1 MTPEKIQELAD
12 IARNYCVDE
21 ILRDGG
27 SVRVRAVR
35 PDDRERLRD
44 SIARLSAESLYLRYF
59 TAKRS
64 LTEKEIDA
72 FTQLDFV
79 GRVGLAVTLREADTE
94 QIIGVGEY
102 IVGPGPWDRPRAEVA
117 FTVVDEHQGRGIG
130 TLLLEH
136 LAKLAR
142 ARGIREFDAD
152 VLGQNRPMMSVF
164 LRSGLPVRRTNE
176 AGVVHMSFPT
186 DETDDFL
193 RLSEARDAAA
203 AAMSVRRWLRPRSVA
218 VAGASRKAGSIGAA
232 LMENLRSGGFRGEIY
247 AVNPNASE
255 INGVPC
261 HPSVSAI
268 AAPVDLVVIAVPA
281 AQVEAVIE
289 DCARAGVCGVVVISS
304 GFGEASAEGR
314 QVERRLRD
322 LVRSSGM
329 RMVGPNCMGIINA
342 DPEIS
347 LNATFATGMPKSGN
361 VSMLSQSGGL
371 ALAIL
376 GSPRMQ
382 EIGVAS
388 FLSVGN
394 KADVSGNDLLAYWS
408 QDPQTD
414 VILLYLESFG
424 NPRKFARLAP
434 EVSRHKPIVAVK
446 AGRSTAGN
454 RAAASHTAAMA
465 NLDVAVDALFAQ
477 AGVIRTNTLEELFDV
492 AALLSAQPIPA
503 GNRVGVV
510 TNAGGPGIL
519 LADACEASG
528 LVLPELSNASQQA
541 LRAILPAHAGLA
553 NPIDMTAPADA
564 EAYAKTIAV
573 VGNDDNIDAVVAMY
587 VPPMVT
593 EPHAIASAIAA
604 AAGEVPAEKPV
615 VSVFLSAGAPV
626 AELAGGPRGRIPVYD
641 YPENAA
647 RAMAAAE
654 RYGRW
659 RERPRGEIWKPEPEA
674 VERVR
679 GIADRVAAATV
690 ADAPQWL
697 ASEDVDALLRAVGI
711 EVVASRHT
719 SVEDA
724 AAAAGELG
732 FPLVAKAIAPGLLH
746 KSDIGGVILDLDS
759 ADAVANA
766 ARALRDRVEATG
778 AELQGVL
785 LQQQVSGSAEAFVGV
800 TTDPTFGP
808 LVACGMGGTWVEL
821 LKDVAFRLPP
831 VSDLDAADMIGRLRL
846 GKLIDGYRGKPPA
859 DRIAFQ
865 DLIQRISALV
875 DITPEL
881 VELDLNPVILREPGK
896 GAVVVDAR
904 IRFQR

>member
-1 MTPEKIQELAD
+1 MTPEKIQELAE

-44 SIARLSAESLYLRYF
+44 SIARLSPESLYLRYF

-79 GRVGLAVTLREADTE
+79 ERVGLAVTLREADTE

-136 LAKLAR
+136 LAVVAR

-193 RLSEARDAAA
+193 RLSEARDSAA

-218 VAGASRKAGSIGAA
+218 IVGASRTPGSIGAA
-232 LMENLRSGGFRGEIY
+232 LLHNVRSGGFRGEIY
-247 AVNPNASE
+247 AVNPNATE
-255 INGVPC
+255 IDGVPC

-268 AAPVDLVVIAVPA
+268 GAPVDLAVIAVPA
-281 AQVEAVIE
+281 AQVEGVIK

-304 GFGEASAEGR
+304 GFGETSAEGR
-314 QVERRLRD
+314 QLEHRLRD

-347 LNATFATGMPKSGN
+347 LNATFATGMPRSGN

-376 GSPRMQ
+376 GSPRMK

-394 KADVSGNDLLAYWS
+394 KADVSGNDLLAYWA

-454 RAAASHTAAMA
+454 RAAASHTAALA
-465 NLDVAVDALFAQ
+465 NLDVAVDALFSQ

-492 AALLSAQPIPA
+492 AALLSAQPIPV

-510 TNAGGPGIL
+510 TNANSPGIL

-528 LVLPELSNASQQA
+528 LVLPELSNASKQA
-541 LRAILPAHAGLA
+541 LRALLPAHAGLA

-573 VGNDDNIDAVVAMY
+573 VGNDDNVDAVVAMY

-593 EPHAIASAIAA
+593 EPHAIAAAIAA
-604 AAGEVPAEKPV
+604 GAGEVPAHKPV

-626 AELAGGPRGRIPVYD
+626 TELSSGPRGRIPMYD

-647 RAMAAAE
+647 RALSAAE

-659 RERPRGEIWKPEPEA
+659 RERPRGEIWKPEAEA

-679 GIADRVAAATV
+679 GVVERVAAAGV
-690 ADAPQWL
+690 PGWL
-697 ASEDVDALLRAVGI
+697 AADDVDALLRAVGI
-711 EVVASRHT
+711 EVVLSRQT
-719 SVEDA
+719 SVEEA
-724 AAAAGELG
+724 AAVASELG
-732 FPLVAKAIAPGLLH
+732 FPLVAKAVAPGLLH
-746 KSDIGGVILDLDS
+746 KTEIGGVILDLDS
-759 ADAVANA
+759 AEAVAAA
-766 ARALRDRVEATG
+766 ARTLRDRVEASG
-778 AELQGVL
+778 ASLQAVL

-821 LKDVAFRLPP
+821 LKDVEFRLPP
-831 VSDLDAADMIGRLRL
+831 VSDRDAAEMIDHLRL

-859 DRIAFQ
+859 DRAAFE

-881 VELDLNPVILREPGK
+881 IELDLNPVILREPGQ

>member
-1 MTPEKIQELAD
+1 MTPEKIQEFAET
-12 IARNYCVDE
+12 ARNYCVDE

-79 GRVGLAVTLREADTE
+79 ERVGLAVTLREAATE

-136 LAKLAR
+136 LAVLAR

-176 AGVVHMSFPT
+176 AGVVHLSFPT

-193 RLSEARDAAA
+193 RLSEAREAAA

-218 VAGASRKAGSIGAA
+218 VAGASRNPGSIGAA
-232 LMENLRSGGFRGEIY
+232 LLNNLRSGGFRGDIY
-247 AVNPNASE
+247 AVNPNATE
-255 INGVPC
+255 IDGVPC

-268 AAPVDLVVIAVPA
+268 GAPVDLVLIAVPA
-281 AQVEAVIE
+281 AQVESVIE

-314 QVERRLRD
+314 EAEHRLRD

-347 LNATFATGMPKSGN
+347 LNATFAADMPPSGN

-376 GSPRMQ
+376 GSPRMK

-394 KADVSGNDLLAYWS
+394 KADVSGNDLLAYWA

-446 AGRSTAGN
+446 AGRTTAGN

-477 AGVIRTNTLEELFDV
+477 AGVIRTNTLEELYDV
-492 AALLSAQPIPA
+492 AALLSSQPIPA

-528 LVLPELSNASQQA
+528 LTLPELSNASQQT
-541 LRAILPAHAGLA
+541 LRGLLPAHAGLA

-573 VGNDDNIDAVVAMY
+573 VGNDESVDAVVAMY

-593 EPHAIASAIAA
+593 EPHAIAAAIAA
-604 AAGEVPAEKPV
+604 AAGEVPAHKPV

-626 AELAGGPRGRIPVYD
+626 AELASGPRGRIPVYD

-647 RAMAAAE
+647 RVLAAAE

-659 RERPRGEIWKPEPEA
+659 RERPRGEIWKAEPEA
-674 VERVR
+674 IERVR
-679 GIADRVAAATV
+679 GVADRVAAA
-690 ADAPQWL
+690 DGAPTWL
-697 ASEDVDALLRAVGI
+697 AQGDVEALLRAVGI
-711 EVVASRHT
+711 EVVVSRQT

-724 AAAAGELG
+724 AAAAAELG
-732 FPLVAKAIAPGLLH
+732 FPLVAKAVAPGLLH
-746 KSDIGGVILDLDS
+746 KSDIGGVILDLNS
-759 ADAVANA
+759 AEAVADA
-766 ARALRDRVEATG
+766 ARALRERVAASG

-785 LQQQVSGSAEAFVGV
+785 LQQQVRGSAEAFVGV

-831 VSDLDAADMIGRLRL
+831 VSDLDAAEMIGQLRL
-846 GKLIDGYRGKPPA
+846 GKLIDGYRGQPPA
-859 DRIAFQ
+859 DRAAFE
-865 DLIQRISALV
+865 DLVQRVSGLV

-881 VELDLNPVILREPGK
+881 IELDLNPVILREPGQ
-896 GAVVVDAR
+896 GAIVVDAR